1 MDSVRRLFLVTLIVC
16 LALTEAAEGQK
27 GKRDEEEQDNPTDQ
41 VLKNECWLKP
51 NYHRCKD
58 YVPRWY
64 YDTTYL
70 LCKPYLY
77 GGCGGKNVNAFRS
90 HEECMT
96 RCMFEVPQVGGRS
109 GGQGGRAAQIQARLR
124 HGLCGLATTSLPCCF
139 KFRFPK
145 WEEDPE
151 ARGVGSP
158 DSSEAKA

>member
-1 MDSVRRLFLVTLIVC
+1 MDSVRRLFFIALIVC
-16 LALTEAAEGQK
+16 SALTEAAEAQK

-41 VLKNECWLKP
+41 AVKNECWLKP

-77 GGCGGKNVNAFRS
+77 GGCGGKNVNAFKS

-109 GGQGGRAAQIQARLR
+109 GGQGGRRPI
-124 HGLCGLATTSLPCCF
+124 F
-139 KFRFPK
+139 K
-145 WEEDPE
+145 
-151 ARGVGSP
+151 RG
-158 DSSEAKA
+158 